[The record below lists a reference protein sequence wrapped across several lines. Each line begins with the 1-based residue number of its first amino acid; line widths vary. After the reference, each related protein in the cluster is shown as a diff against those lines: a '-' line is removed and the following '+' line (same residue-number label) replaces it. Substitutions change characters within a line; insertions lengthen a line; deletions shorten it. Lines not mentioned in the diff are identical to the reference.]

1 MLVWMEKFN
10 EFQGELNEI
19 QTETESQW
27 FEQNMSN

>member
-19 QTETESQW
+19 QTKIESQW